1 MRFIEMGFAF
11 AVIGFVAVNAVL
23 SALTALLWSWMR
35 RLQLRADALFLLR
48 MLPALGS
55 AAFVLGV
62 IVPAYLSFEPRQTS
76 ERAGPALVVV
86 ALVASALLAAG
97 IWRALSGWLDTR
109 RMERAW
115 RSVSVPTTTPSMPV
129 RVFRV
134 RTLMPLA
141 ALVGVFR
148 PRLFVSE
155 QFLDSLA
162 ENERQAVLDHEAA
175 HLAARDN
182 LKRTAVKLAPDW
194 LSFTAAGSEIE
205 SAWTIATEEEADD
218 RAAGPDGA
226 RSLDVASA
234 LIKAAR
240 LAPAHCPSVSSF
252 CEESSIVRRVA
263 RLLDD
268 RLVRRESPSRRIP
281 VMLLA
286 LAVLASAVWLAGPQG
301 LRVVYTLSE
310 ATVKIFNYGAW

>member
-1 MRFIEMGFAF
+1 MRFIEMGLAF
-11 AVIGFVAVNAVL
+11 AVIGFVAANAVL

-35 RLQLRADALFLLR
+35 RLPLRADALFLLR

-62 IVPAYLSFEPRQTS
+62 IVPAYLLFEPRQTS
-76 ERAGPALVVV
+76 ERVGPALVVV

-97 IWRALSGWLDTR
+97 MWRALSGWLDAR
-109 RMERAW
+109 RMERTW
-115 RSVSVPTTTPSMPV
+115 RSASVPTTTPSMPV

-148 PRLFVSE
+148 PRLFVSG

-175 HLAARDN
+175 HLEALDN

-194 LSFTAAGSEIE
+194 LSFTAAGRGIE
-205 SAWTIATEEEADD
+205 AAWIMATEEEADD

-226 RSLDVASA
+226 RALDVASA
-234 LIKAAR
+234 LIKASR
-240 LAPAHCPSVSSF
+240 LAPVHCASVSSF

-268 RLVRRESPSRRIP
+268 RPARPERVSRRTP
-281 VMLLA
+281 RLLLA
-286 LAVLASAVWLAGPQG
+286 LAVLTAVAFFAGPG
-301 LRVVYTLSE
+301 LRAVYTLSE
-310 ATVKIFNYGAW
+310 ATVKIFNYGTW